1 MCVSVYVHFSA
12 MILKILNSAIDC
24 VYVEYRKLVYP
35 DSPRWPLSALQGV
48 YDFTLE
54 NAKLYKFYKI
64 GLF

>member
-1 MCVSVYVHFSA
+1 